1 MRLVSPCGVLD
12 RPGLRVMVTPDDA
25 TSLRLLE
32 ACEQLLCR
40 AESVDDVTVRGVAA
54 LAGTNVS
61 AINYHFGSRE
71 QMIVLVG
78 QRVYQR
84 LNAAR
89 LSLLHEAVQRRAP
102 RPPLVE
108 DMIAALIGPSVRW
121 SLDPKSSYPVLRHI
135 TTLGQH
141 TRNRELYQPMVEGIE
156 HHRLFIPYLRRVAP
170 WLSDAEIG
178 FRISCALGIRSQ
190 VIRQRARTEVLT
202 NHEIDMGDAE
212 LVIANMVAVIA
223 PMFRRT
229 VANEDMPPALSER
242 RAAGGQTLY

>member
-1 MRLVSPCGVLD
+1 M
-12 RPGLRVMVTPDDA
+12 MTPDDA
-25 TSLRLLE
+25 TSLRLLD

-40 AESVDDVTVRGVAA
+40 AENVDDVTVREVAR
-54 LAGTNVS
+54 LAGVNVS

-71 QMIVLVG
+71 QLIVLVG

-89 LSLLHEAVQRRAP
+89 LALLHEAVQRRAP

-121 SLDPKSSYPVLRHI
+121 SLDPESSYPVLRHI

-141 TRNRELYQPMVEGIE
+141 TKNRELYQPIVEGIE
-156 HHRLFIPYLRRVAP
+156 HHRMFVPYLRRVAP

-178 FRISCALGIRSQ
+178 WRISCALGIRSQ
-190 VIRQRARTEVLT
+190 IIRQRQRTEVLT
-202 NHEIDMGDAE
+202 NHEIDMDDAE

-223 PMFRRT
+223 PMFRRS
-229 VANEDMPPALSER
+229 VANEDTPVIRPQQ
-242 RAAGGQTLY
+242 RAAGSQTVY

>member
-1 MRLVSPCGVLD
+1 MK
-12 RPGLRVMVTPDDA
+12 MTPDDA
-25 TSLRLLE
+25 TSLRLLD
-32 ACEQLLCR
+32 ACERLLCE
-40 AESVDDVTVRGVAA
+40 AESVDDVTVRGVAR

-71 QMIVLVG
+71 QMIVIVG
-78 QRVYQR
+78 QRVYRR

-89 LSLLHEAVQRRAP
+89 LALLHDAVQRRAP
-102 RPPLVE
+102 QPPLVE

-141 TRNRELYQPMVEGIE
+141 TRNRDLYRPIIEGIE
-156 HHRLFIPYLRRVAP
+156 HHRAFIPYLRRAAP
-170 WLSDAEIG
+170 WLTDSDIG
-178 FRISCALGIRSQ
+178 WRISCALGIRSQ
-190 VIRQRARTEVLT
+190 VIRQRHRTEVLT
-202 NHEIDMGDAE
+202 DHEIDMDDAE

-229 VANEDMPPALSER
+229 IAAEDRPLAHAAR
-242 RAAGGQTLY
+242 RAASSQTLY